1 MNKVVI
7 FAVTA
12 IAAAGLVVVPSLLA
26 DNNTAGGGRGA
37 GASTEAA
44 AFSVRVEEAEKRDL
58 QAYIEINGNVVSE
71 QQVAVVPDAAGKL
84 VSLRVELG
92 STVRRG
98 DIIAE
103 VDPSRPGSNYSLSPV
118 YAPISGVITTTPLPV
133 GSTVSASTSVAVIS
147 VMDNLVVEVM
157 IPEREVGQL
166 RVGLKAGINFQA
178 FPGETFAATVS
189 SVSPVLDPASRTKK
203 ISLRFDRQDRR
214 INTGMFAQVRL
225 NTRSYDDVITIPVE
239 AVVNSRG
246 KIYVYI
252 LEGPEQVF
260 LREVETG
267 AAVDDLI
274 EIKSG
279 LQEGDAVVIQG
290 QQFLTDGAQVRV
302 IGQRKRA

>member
-26 DNNTAGGGRGA
+26 DNNTAGNGRAGA
-37 GASTEAA
+37 GAETTI
-44 AFSVRVEEAEKRDL
+44 FSVRVEEAEKRDL

-118 YAPISGVITTTPLPV
+118 YAPISGVITNTPLSV
-133 GSTVSASTSVAVIS
+133 GSTVSATTSVATIS

-166 RVGLKAGINFQA
+166 RVGLKAGVNLQA

-189 SVSPVLDPASRTKK
+189 SVSPVLDPASRAKK
-203 ISLRFDRQDRR
+203 ISLHFDKQDRR

-225 NTRSYDDVITIPVE
+225 NTRSYDDVVTIPVE
-239 AVVNSRG
+239 AVVDSRG
-246 KIYVYI
+246 RVYVYV
-252 LEGPEQVF
+252 LEGPDQVS

-274 EIKSG
+274 EIKAG
-279 LQEGDAVVIQG
+279 LKEGEAVVIQG
-290 QQFLTDGAQVRV
+290 QQFLSNGAMVRV